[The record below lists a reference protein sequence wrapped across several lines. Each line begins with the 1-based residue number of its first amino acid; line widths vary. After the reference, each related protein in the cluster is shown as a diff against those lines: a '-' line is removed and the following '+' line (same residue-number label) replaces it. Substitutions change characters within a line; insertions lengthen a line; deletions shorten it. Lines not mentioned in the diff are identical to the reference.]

1 MKLKQFIL
9 SLVAFLLV
17 GCASEPMITLSEEN
31 QSIIE
36 EKTQAKEGNESDSVT
51 ESSQSDEEVPE
62 ADSPNEV
69 ENVLT
74 EFDTS
79 SWQVLEDTSQ
89 LALVDY
95 LPNTMYQ
102 IKQYS
107 NGATSRVDYPN
118 YLDEA
123 LQLMQVES
131 RLDNGDPTV
140 SFYSWGTSQIVKLS
154 ESTELN
160 PYINYLSEITS
171 QENQDA
177 QLLLQAP
184 LAVGTSWQRDASTTS
199 AITNIFS
206 QAQLPV
212 GELSNVIE
220 VTSTSQAGELK
231 EYYAQGEGLVATVE
245 ADSNGSI
252 TQVWQAQAIYHEN
265 RIVNEVAVTLPTK
278 DEAMIEAG
286 QANFKWQTNGSL
298 TNAFDEMFKEMNI
311 IDDTITI
318 QSVTVEDGVVLLD
331 FTPGV
336 VAVLNSY
343 DAPEQA
349 VIASIVTTL
358 GNFFNTDQVRLSVS
372 GNGML
377 PDTIEY
383 PTNGIYDVST
393 VTQTMEVAQ
402 EENSSQSDASGESS
416 NDSLTTDESQTQT
429 TTGSIQ

>member
-1 MKLKQFIL
+1 MKLKQLIL

-17 GCASEPMITLSEEN
+17 GCASESMITLSEEN

-36 EKTQAKEGNESDSVT
+36 EKTQAREGNGSESAT
-51 ESSQSDEEVPE
+51 ESSQNDEEVPE
-62 ADSPNEV
+62 ADSVNEV

-79 SWQVLEDTSQ
+79 SWQILEDTSQ

-95 LPNTMYQ
+95 LPNTTYQ

-140 SFYSWGTSQIVKLS
+140 SFYSWGNSQIVKLS

-160 PYINYLSEITS
+160 PYINHLSEITS
-171 QENQDA
+171 QENQDS

-184 LAVGTSWQRDASTTS
+184 LAVGTSWQRNASTTS
-199 AITNIFS
+199 AITNVFS
-206 QAQLPV
+206 QAQLPA

-245 ADSNGSI
+245 ADQNGSI

-278 DEAMIEAG
+278 DEDMIEAG
-286 QANFKWQTNGSL
+286 QATFKWQTNGSL

-311 IDDTITI
+311 INDTITI
-318 QSVTVEDGVVLLD
+318 QSVAVEDGVVLLD

-358 GNFFNTDQVRLSVS
+358 GNFFNTEQVRLSVS

-393 VTQTMEVAQ
+393 VTQTMEAIQ
-402 EENSSQSDASGESS
+402 EESSSESNASIESS
-416 NDSLTTDESQTQT
+416 NDSLTTDESQAQT
-429 TTGSIQ
+429 TSGSIQ